1 MQFCQTCGHI
11 RTFDRAEL
19 EGLEDHELRG
29 LINSLGI
36 AELPEGHRAL
46 GGSVKVQLVTRI
58 MELAEMLV
66 RGGGGGGG
74 GGGGDGGDGGVEGKD
89 NEGLDVNRIST
100 YVLPSGEILGLCGD
114 HPCAWLLELLQSDDI
129 HAEDNALLG
138 KDFVVHNLEAKL
150 I

>member
-11 RTFDRAEL
+11 RTFDRGEL

-36 AELPEGHRAL
+36 AELPEGHHAL
-46 GGSVKVQLVTRI
+46 GGGVKLQLVTRI

-66 RGGGGGGG
+66 RGGGGEEDRGGE
-74 GGGGDGGDGGVEGKD
+74 GGVEGKD
-89 NEGLDVNRIST
+89 NAGLDANLIST
-100 YVLPSGEILGLCGD
+100 YVLPSGEILGLCSD

-129 HAEDNALLG
+129 HADDHALLG